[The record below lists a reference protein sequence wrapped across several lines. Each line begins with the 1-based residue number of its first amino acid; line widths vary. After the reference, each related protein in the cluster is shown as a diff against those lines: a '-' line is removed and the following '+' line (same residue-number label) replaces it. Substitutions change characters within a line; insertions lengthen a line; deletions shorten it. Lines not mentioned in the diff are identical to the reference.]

1 MKENPCETA
10 AVRISTWFGKDK
22 DNLLCFKPQFARE
35 FLKEHKCNL
44 VKPPR
49 IPSQVKHLPMQG
61 YALAKKK
68 RGSKQRLITK
78 NHQSLKVAVN
88 PAYCSMNQ
96 KYYPPMLPKLFSWR
110 LKEHAVVRKRLK
122 IISKQKLAGPKHHDV
137 VSLSS
142 SKKPEPVN
150 NPYIEEMNK
159 ATEERHFQIGR
170 VIKYLS

>member
-10 AVRISTWFGKDK
+10 AVRISIWIGKDK
-22 DNLLCFKPQFARE
+22 DNLLGFKPQFQRE
-35 FLKEHKCNL
+35 FLKKHKCDL

-61 YALAKKK
+61 YALKKK
-68 RGSKQRLITK
+68 KGTKQRLITK
-78 NHQSLKVAVN
+78 NHQSLKVVID
-88 PAYCSMNQ
+88 PSSCCVNQ
-96 KYYPPMLPKLFSWR
+96 KFYAPMLPKLFSWR

-122 IISKQKLAGPKHHDV
+122 IISKQKLAGPKRHDV
-137 VSLSS
+137 VPIAS
-142 SKKPEPVN
+142 SKKQDPIT

-159 ATEERHFQIGR
+159 VNEERHFQIGR